1 MSDDDLRKAYRARRA
16 DASAPPPTPE
26 ALERLVAREG
36 SDEQRLDT
44 LDRALSTPEGA
55 RELELLRAISHAARE
70 DASRRWWRAPILLAT
85 AASLLLV
92 AVGVLSRRTRGPD
105 ETRAT
110 PVDGA
115 PVLVQPVTDA
125 RVAAPVRFVWQAVPG
140 ARAYRFELLTDAG
153 TLAASI
159 DTPDTTTRYSG
170 GQRADGDSTYR
181 WVVVALFPE
190 GGEVASRPR
199 RLTIAAP

>member
-1 MSDDDLRKAYRARRA
+1 MSDDDLRKAYQARHA

-36 SDEQRLDT
+36 TDEQRLDT

-105 ETRAT
+105 QTRAT

-115 PVLVQPVTDA
+115 PLLVQPVADA
-125 RVAAPVRFVWQAVPG
+125 RVAVPVHFVWRAVPG
-140 ARAYRFELLTDAG
+140 ARAYRVEVLTDAG
-153 TLAASI
+153 ILIKSI
-159 DTPDTTTRYSG
+159 DTPDTTAGFGG
-170 GQRADGDSTYR
+170 GQRAGGDSTYR
-181 WVVVALFPE
+181 WVVVALLPE
-190 GGEVASRPR
+190 GGEVSSRPR